1 MKDGSIDAPEW
12 PLSYV
17 CALVCCSHHVPSRV
31 AQIPCPGC
39 GVWKKK
45 RSSGNKLCWPC
56 EKKHHEEP
64 SVVVPPA
71 TAAPAPLPLFERE
84 TSTHSHLSTEQR
96 WSIVLL
102 HKQTRDNAAI
112 AKEVSCDVRSVRH
125 WLDHYEHHGSVED
138 APRSGRKRKA
148 PEQTHR
154 LVAAAKAQP
163 FTTPRSLRR
172 ELELDDLS
180 ARSIR
185 RRLDDAGLHGRVAK
199 SEHPFTE
206 EHLRKRLSF
215 AEGYAN
221 WSEEKWD
228 TVLFTDEA
236 RIEQGP
242 HGRVW
247 VQRPAG
253 QALNPRYMTRK
264 RSHPP
269 SVAMW
274 GCFSAAGV
282 GEMHL
287 FQGSLYAVDLRR
299 IYAEHLLPS
308 ALRFWPRGQ
317 WWLLHDGDKRHAS
330 EEVTTWLFNKGVQSL
345 EWPPYSPDLNP
356 IENVWA
362 DLKKRV
368 EQRNPANIKQLE
380 TVVKDEWK
388 RTNPILLA
396 HLAHSMPQRCR
407 AVIANHGHRTSY

>member
-1 MKDGSIDAPEW
+1 MQRQCPRCSKRKTLAKFARHETCSDCRSAQEQKEEQQDEAP
-12 PLSYV
+12 
-17 CALVCCSHHVPSRV
+17 
-31 AQIPCPGC
+31 
-39 GVWKKK
+39 
-45 RSSGNKLCWPC
+45 
-56 EKKHHEEP
+56 
-64 SVVVPPA
+64 VVVSA
-71 TAAPAPLPLFERE
+71 SHGR
-84 TSTHSHLSTEQR
+84 HLSVEQR
-96 WSIVLL
+96 WSIVCL
-102 HKQTRDNAAI
+102 HKLKRTDADVATQ
-112 AKEVSCDVRSVRH
+112 VSCDVRSVRH
-125 WLDHYEHHGSVED
+125 WIEHYKEHGSVED

-148 PEQTHR
+148 PEQTPR
-154 LVAAAKAQP
+154 IVAAAKAQP

-185 RRLDDAGLHGRVAK
+185 RRLDGADLHGRVAK

-206 EHLRKRLSF
+206 EHLRRRLSF

-247 VQRPAG
+247 VQRPTG
-253 QALNPRYMTRK
+253 QALNPREMTRK

-274 GCFSAAGV
+274 ECFSAAGV
-282 GEMHL
+282 GDIHL

-299 IYAEHLLPS
+299 IYAEHLVPS

-362 DLKKRV
+362 DLKRRV
-368 EQRNPANIKQLE
+368 EQRNPADIKQLE
-380 TVVKDEWK
+380 AVVKEEWK
-388 RTNPILLA
+388 HTDPALLA
-396 HLAHSMPQRCR
+396 RLAHSMPKRCR
-407 AVIANHGHRTSY
+407 DVIANHGHRTSY